1 MANFGMALMELRD
14 YIRET
19 LTQVDAE
26 VPKLTTSPPDPPH
39 QFAAAGLMRCCALL
53 RGVCVLE
60 DAGLGALAGIL
71 ERQHWETWL
80 LSMHAVLRGDEAL
93 HQIAGDD
100 ILYKRLLSKK
110 LDLNLAYHPDW
121 GGKLEKLNVYELAK
135 QLGSLLEKAGE
146 TGNASG
152 ETGYNV
158 TYRVQSTF
166 AVHANLATIGAYL
179 KYGETSWGV
188 EPNPPAAF
196 GALGMTPALHTLH
209 LARYVFE
216 RFGLHTGEIE
226 SLGDQLLAFVKA
238 RQAADPA
245 S

>member
-1 MANFGMALMELRD
+1 MELRD

-19 LTQVDAE
+19 LTQVRAE
-26 VPKLTTSPPDPPH
+26 VPTLTTTPPDPPR

-53 RGVCVLE
+53 QGVRVLE
-60 DAGLGALAGIL
+60 DSGLGALAGIL

-80 LSMHAVLRGDEAL
+80 VSMHVVLRGDEAL
-93 HQIAGDD
+93 LEIAGDD
-100 ILYKRLLSKK
+100 ISYKRLLSDK
-110 LDLNLAYHPDW
+110 LDLNITYHPDW
-121 GGKLEKLNVYELAK
+121 DGKLGKLNVFELAK
-135 QLGSLLEKAGE
+135 QLGPLLEKAGE
-146 TGNASG
+146 TGNTSVI
-152 ETGYNV
+152 TGYDV

-179 KYGETSWGV
+179 KYEETSWGV
-188 EPNPPAAF
+188 EPNPQAPF

-216 RFGLHTGEIE
+216 KFGIPTGQIE
-226 SLGDQLLAFVKA
+226 SLGDRLLAFVKA
-238 RQAADPA
+238 GQAASPA